1 MKILNYIVLSLL
13 VVSAWVGCSKDE
25 SIGFDIDNNSIE
37 IDAAGGT
44 RSFKVSSDDN
54 WVTSAS
60 VPWVTVTPANG
71 FGCRECRILID
82 SALTAEVRT
91 GVVRI
96 AKTANSSEYKEIEIR
111 QEGFDYS
118 IVLDEPEV
126 SIDNYAVLEER
137 HLDVR
142 VRSNVD
148 FDVKIPD
155 DVASWVRTEDY
166 ALTLDRGLRPR
177 EVTVRF
183 NWGINSGD
191 ERSAEVSFVP
201 TSESNVTSEMLARND
216 KLTIEQSAA
225 EPITPNSREG
235 DSVALLSIARSLEV
249 WASSW
254 ESSGERMDNWDGVTL
269 WEEGME
275 GYVDSLKGRVKAARF
290 YMFSIKEGIPFE
302 VKYLTAAEE
311 LEFYSNVNTFQ
322 LSLSTGPYIC
332 ELSQLKRLTI
342 GAYGLTELDENFTNL
357 RNLEYLDL
365 GSNNFEKIPD
375 IINPTNFPKL
385 HVLRMA
391 NNQRRLVYDL
401 SNNIA
406 TNFGGLYQ
414 HTKYDSKTD
423 SFGEFPS
430 WLFKWE
436 PGEVTTSEGE
446 QTVTGLDTLILS
458 VNYLQGPIPDF
469 KDDESIPVYT
479 EAPDSLKD
487 AAGECILV
495 KNRIKRVMPQLRMLA
510 LNLNRM
516 TGALPDWVLYH
527 PALDWWDPFTL
538 LFYQEGKDEQGNL
551 AGFSNEPAN
560 MDYYYQAYPKKKLAN
575 MTDEDDAENGDD
587 AGTTR

>member
-25 SIGFDIDNNSIE
+25 NIGFDIDNNSIE

-126 SIDNYAVLEER
+126 SIDNYAALEER

-155 DVASWVRTEDY
+155 DVASWVRTDDY

-183 NWGINSGD
+183 NWGINSVPQ
-191 ERSAEVSFVP
+191 ERIAEIEFVP
-201 TSESNVTSEMLARND
+201 KDESGVSSDMLARND
-216 KLTIEQSAA
+216 RLTIRQNAAA
-225 EPITPNSREG
+225 EIKRGTREG
-235 DSVALLSIARSLEV
+235 DSVALLGIARTLGV
-249 WASSW
+249 WGDSW
-254 ESSGERMDNWDGVTL
+254 ESSGEKMDNWDNVVL
-269 WEEGME
+269 WEEGMD
-275 GYVDSLKGRVKAARF
+275 GYVDSLKGRVKSARF
-290 YMFSIKEGIPFE
+290 YMFSNKEGLPYE
-302 VKYLTAAEE
+302 VQYLTGAEE

-322 LSLSTGPYIC
+322 LSLSTGEYIC
-332 ELSQLKRLTI
+332 KLEHLKRLTI
-342 GAYGLTELDENFTNL
+342 GAYGLTELHEDFKNL
-357 RNLEYLDL
+357 RELEYLDL
-365 GSNNFEKIPD
+365 GSNNFQRVPD
-375 IINPTNFPKL
+375 VINPQNFPKL
-385 HVLRMA
+385 HVLRLA
-391 NNQRRLVYDL
+391 NNQRRLIYDL

-406 TNFGGLYQ
+406 TDFGGF
-414 HTKYDSKTD
+414 YDETAHNGEQ
-423 SFGEFPS
+423 FGPFPS
-430 WLFKWE
+430 RLLKWTADE
-436 PGEVTTSEGE
+436 ANG
-446 QTVTGLDTLILS
+446 VTGLDTLVLS
-458 VNYLQGPIPDF
+458 VNYLQG
-469 KDDESIPVYT
+469 SIPSFEDDNTVGYYT
-479 EAPDSLKD
+479 EHDIINSADTLPRKMLT
-487 AAGECILV
+487 V
-495 KNRIKRVMPQLRMLA
+495 KKVMPQLKMFTI
-510 LNLNRM
+510 NLNRL
-516 TGALPDWVLYH
+516 TGPLPEWLLYH
-527 PALDWWDPFTL
+527 PSLDWWDPGTLIFT
-538 LFYQEGKDEQGNL
+538 QEGKDELGNL
-551 AGFSNEPAN
+551 AGFSNQPAN
-560 MDYYYQAYPKKKLAN
+560 MNYYYEVYTKKKQASVV
-575 MTDEDDAENGDD
+575 GDD
-587 AGTTR
+587 GTASSGK

>member
-44 RSFKVSSDDN
+44 CSFKVSSDDN

-126 SIDNYAVLEER
+126 SIDNYAALEER

-183 NWGINSGD
+183 NWGINSVPQ
-191 ERSAEVSFVP
+191 ERIAEIEFVP
-201 TSESNVTSEMLARND
+201 KEESGVSSDMLARND
-216 KLTIEQSAA
+216 RLTIRQNAAA
-225 EPITPNSREG
+225 EIKRGTREG
-235 DSVALLSIARSLEV
+235 DSVALLGIARTLGV
-249 WASSW
+249 WGDSW
-254 ESSGERMDNWDGVTL
+254 ESSGEKMDNWDNVVL
-269 WEEGME
+269 WEEGMD
-275 GYVDSLKGRVKAARF
+275 GYVDSLKGRVKSARF
-290 YMFSIKEGIPFE
+290 YMFSTKEGLPYE
-302 VKYLTAAEE
+302 VQYLTGAEE

-322 LSLSTGPYIC
+322 LSLSTGEYIC
-332 ELSQLKRLTI
+332 KLEHLKRLTI
-342 GAYGLTELDENFTNL
+342 GAYGLTELHEDFKNL
-357 RNLEYLDL
+357 RELEYLDL
-365 GSNNFEKIPD
+365 GSNNFQRVPD
-375 IINPTNFPKL
+375 VINPQNFPKL
-385 HVLRMA
+385 HVLRLA
-391 NNQRRLVYDL
+391 NNQRKLIYDL
-401 SNNIA
+401 SNNIS
-406 TNFGGLYQ
+406 TDFGGF
-414 HTKYDSKTD
+414 YDETAYNGEQ
-423 SFGEFPS
+423 FGQFPS
-430 WLFKWE
+430 RLLKWTADE
-436 PGEVTTSEGE
+436 ANG
-446 QTVTGLDTLILS
+446 VTGLDTLVLS
-458 VNYLQGPIPDF
+458 VNYLQG
-469 KDDESIPVYT
+469 SIPSFEDDNTVGYYT
-479 EAPDSLKD
+479 EQDIINSADTLPRKMLT
-487 AAGECILV
+487 V
-495 KNRIKRVMPQLRMLA
+495 KKVMPQLKMFTI
-510 LNLNRM
+510 NLNRL
-516 TGALPDWVLYH
+516 TGPLPEWLLYH
-527 PALDWWDPFTL
+527 PSLDWWDPGTLIFT
-538 LFYQEGKDEQGNL
+538 QEGKDELGNL
-551 AGFSNEPAN
+551 AGFSNQPAN
-560 MDYYYQAYPKKKLAN
+560 MNYYYEVYTKKKQASVVG
-575 MTDEDDAENGDD
+575 GDD
-587 AGTTR
+587 TASAGK

>member
-37 IDAAGGT
+37 IDVAGGT

-126 SIDNYAVLEER
+126 SIDNYAALEER

-183 NWGINSGD
+183 NWGINSVPQ
-191 ERSAEVSFVP
+191 ERIAEIEFVP
-201 TSESNVTSEMLARND
+201 KDESGVSSDMLARND
-216 KLTIEQSAA
+216 RLTIRQNAAA
-225 EPITPNSREG
+225 EIKRGTREG
-235 DSVALLSIARSLEV
+235 DSVALLGIARTLGV
-249 WASSW
+249 WGDSW
-254 ESSGERMDNWDGVTL
+254 ESSGEKMDNWDNVVL
-269 WEEGME
+269 WEEGMD
-275 GYVDSLKGRVKAARF
+275 GYVDSLKGRVKSARF
-290 YMFSIKEGIPFE
+290 YMFSTKEGLSYE
-302 VKYLTAAEE
+302 VQYLTGAEE

-322 LSLSTGPYIC
+322 LSLSTGEYIC
-332 ELSQLKRLTI
+332 KLEHLKRLTI
-342 GAYGLTELDENFTNL
+342 GAYGLTELHEDFKNL
-357 RNLEYLDL
+357 RELEYLDL
-365 GSNNFEKIPD
+365 GSNNFQRVPD
-375 IINPTNFPKL
+375 VINPQNFPKL
-385 HVLRMA
+385 HVLRLA
-391 NNQRRLVYDL
+391 NNQRRLIYDL

-406 TNFGGLYQ
+406 TNFGGF
-414 HTKYDSKTD
+414 YDETAYNGEQ
-423 SFGEFPS
+423 FGQFPS
-430 WLFKWE
+430 RLLKWTADE
-436 PGEVTTSEGE
+436 ANG
-446 QTVTGLDTLILS
+446 VTGLDTLVLS
-458 VNYLQGPIPDF
+458 VNYLQG
-469 KDDESIPVYT
+469 SIPSFEDDNTVGYYT
-479 EAPDSLKD
+479 EQDIVNSADTLPRKMLT
-487 AAGECILV
+487 V
-495 KNRIKRVMPQLRMLA
+495 KRVMPQLKMFA
-510 LNLNRM
+510 INLNRL
-516 TGALPDWVLYH
+516 TGPLPEWLLYH
-527 PALDWWDPFTL
+527 PSLDWWDPGTLIFT
-538 LFYQEGKDEQGNL
+538 QEGKDELGNL
-551 AGFSNEPAN
+551 AGFSNLPAN
-560 MDYYYQAYPKKKLAN
+560 LNYYYEVYTKKQAGVVG
-575 MTDEDDAENGDD
+575 GDD
-587 AGTTR
+587 TASAGK

>member
-126 SIDNYAVLEER
+126 SIDNYAALEER

-148 FDVKIPD
+148 FDVRIPD

-166 ALTLDRGLRPR
+166 ALALDRGLRPR

-183 NWGINSGD
+183 NWGINSVPQ
-191 ERSAEVSFVP
+191 ERIAEIEFVP
-201 TSESNVTSEMLARND
+201 KDESGVSSDMLARND
-216 KLTIEQSAA
+216 RLTIRQNAAA
-225 EPITPNSREG
+225 EIKRGTREG
-235 DSVALLSIARSLEV
+235 DSVALLGIARTLGV
-249 WASSW
+249 WGDSW
-254 ESSGERMDNWDGVTL
+254 ESSGEKMDNWDNVVL
-269 WEEGME
+269 WEEGMD
-275 GYVDSLKGRVKAARF
+275 GYVDSLKGRVKSARF
-290 YMFSIKEGIPFE
+290 YMFSTKEGLPYE
-302 VKYLTAAEE
+302 VQYLTGAEE

-322 LSLSTGPYIC
+322 LSLSTGEYIC
-332 ELSQLKRLTI
+332 KLEHLKRLTI
-342 GAYGLTELDENFTNL
+342 GAYGLTELHEDFKNL
-357 RNLEYLDL
+357 RELEYLDL
-365 GSNNFEKIPD
+365 GSNNFQRVPD
-375 IINPTNFPKL
+375 VINPQNFPKL
-385 HVLRMA
+385 HVLRLA
-391 NNQRRLVYDL
+391 NNQRRLIYDL

-406 TNFGGLYQ
+406 TNFGGF
-414 HTKYDSKTD
+414 YDETAHNGEQ
-423 SFGEFPS
+423 FGPFPS
-430 WLFKWE
+430 RLLKWTADE
-436 PGEVTTSEGE
+436 ANG
-446 QTVTGLDTLILS
+446 VTGLDTLVLS
-458 VNYLQGPIPDF
+458 VNYLQG
-469 KDDESIPVYT
+469 SIPSFEDDNTVGYYT
-479 EAPDSLKD
+479 EQDIINSADTLPRKMLT
-487 AAGECILV
+487 V
-495 KNRIKRVMPQLRMLA
+495 KRVMPQLKMFA
-510 LNLNRM
+510 INLNRL
-516 TGALPDWVLYH
+516 TGPLPEWLLYH
-527 PALDWWDPFTL
+527 PSLDWWDPGTLIFT
-538 LFYQEGKDEQGNL
+538 QEGKDELGNL
-551 AGFSNEPAN
+551 AGFSNLPAN
-560 MDYYYQAYPKKKLAN
+560 LNYYYEVYTKKQASVV
-575 MTDEDDAENGDD
+575 GDD
-587 AGTTR
+587 GTASAGK

>member
-126 SIDNYAVLEER
+126 SIDNYAALEER

-183 NWGINSGD
+183 NWGINSVPQ
-191 ERSAEVSFVP
+191 ERIAEIEFVP
-201 TSESNVTSEMLARND
+201 KDESGVSSDMLARND
-216 KLTIEQSAA
+216 RLTIRQNAAA
-225 EPITPNSREG
+225 EIKRGTREG
-235 DSVALLSIARSLEV
+235 DSVALLGIARTLGV
-249 WASSW
+249 WGDSW
-254 ESSGERMDNWDGVTL
+254 ESSGEKMDNWDNVVL
-269 WEEGME
+269 WEEGMD
-275 GYVDSLKGRVKAARF
+275 GYVDSLKGRVKSARF
-290 YMFSIKEGIPFE
+290 YMFSTKEGLPYE
-302 VKYLTAAEE
+302 VQYLTGAEE

-322 LSLSTGPYIC
+322 LSLSTGEYIC
-332 ELSQLKRLTI
+332 KLEHLKRLTI
-342 GAYGLTELDENFTNL
+342 GAYGLTELHEDFKNL
-357 RNLEYLDL
+357 RELEYLDL
-365 GSNNFEKIPD
+365 GSNNFQRVPD
-375 IINPTNFPKL
+375 VINPQNFPKL

-391 NNQRRLVYDL
+391 NNQRKLIYDL
-401 SNNIA
+401 SNNIS
-406 TNFGGLYQ
+406 TDFGGF
-414 HTKYDSKTD
+414 YDETAYNGEQ
-423 SFGEFPS
+423 FGQFPS
-430 WLFKWE
+430 RLLKWTADE
-436 PGEVTTSEGE
+436 ANG
-446 QTVTGLDTLILS
+446 VTGLDTLVLS
-458 VNYLQGPIPDF
+458 VNYFQG
-469 KDDESIPVYT
+469 SIPSFEDDNTVGYYT
-479 EAPDSLKD
+479 EQDIINSADTLPRKMLT
-487 AAGECILV
+487 V
-495 KNRIKRVMPQLRMLA
+495 KRVMPQLKMFA
-510 LNLNRM
+510 INLNRL
-516 TGALPDWVLYH
+516 TGPLPEWLLYH
-527 PALDWWDPFTL
+527 PSLDWWDPGTLIFT
-538 LFYQEGKDEQGNL
+538 QEGKDELGNL
-551 AGFSNEPAN
+551 AGFSNLPAN
-560 MDYYYQAYPKKKLAN
+560 LNYYYEVYTKKQAGVVG
-575 MTDEDDAENGDD
+575 GDD
-587 AGTTR
+587 TASAGK

>member
-37 IDAAGGT
+37 IDVAGGT

-126 SIDNYAVLEER
+126 SIDNYAALEER

-183 NWGINSGD
+183 NWGINSVPQ
-191 ERSAEVSFVP
+191 ERIAEIEFVP
-201 TSESNVTSEMLARND
+201 KDESGVSSDMLARND
-216 KLTIEQSAA
+216 RLTIRQNAAA
-225 EPITPNSREG
+225 EIKRGTREG
-235 DSVALLSIARSLEV
+235 DSVALLGIARTLGV
-249 WASSW
+249 WGDSW
-254 ESSGERMDNWDGVTL
+254 ESSGEKMDNWDNVVL
-269 WEEGME
+269 WEEGMD
-275 GYVDSLKGRVKAARF
+275 GYVDSLKGRVKSARF
-290 YMFSIKEGIPFE
+290 YMFSTKEGLSYE
-302 VKYLTAAEE
+302 VQYLTGAEE

-322 LSLSTGPYIC
+322 LSLSTGEYIC
-332 ELSQLKRLTI
+332 KLEHLKRLTI
-342 GAYGLTELDENFTNL
+342 GAYGLTELHEDFKNL
-357 RNLEYLDL
+357 RELEYLDL
-365 GSNNFEKIPD
+365 GSNNFQRVPD
-375 IINPTNFPKL
+375 VINPQNFPKL
-385 HVLRMA
+385 HVLRLA
-391 NNQRRLVYDL
+391 NNQRRLIYDL

-406 TNFGGLYQ
+406 TNFGGF
-414 HTKYDSKTD
+414 YDETAYNGEQ
-423 SFGEFPS
+423 FGQFPS
-430 WLFKWE
+430 RLLKWTADE
-436 PGEVTTSEGE
+436 ANG
-446 QTVTGLDTLILS
+446 VTGLDTLVLS
-458 VNYLQGPIPDF
+458 VNYLQG
-469 KDDESIPVYT
+469 SIPSFEDDNTVGYYT
-479 EAPDSLKD
+479 EQDIVNSADTLPRKMLT
-487 AAGECILV
+487 V
-495 KNRIKRVMPQLRMLA
+495 KRVMPQLKMFA
-510 LNLNRM
+510 INLNRL
-516 TGALPDWVLYH
+516 TGPLPEWLLYH
-527 PALDWWDPFTL
+527 PSLDWWDTGTLIFT
-538 LFYQEGKDEQGNL
+538 QEGKDELGNL
-551 AGFSNEPAN
+551 AGFSNLPAN
-560 MDYYYQAYPKKKLAN
+560 LNYYYEVYTKKQAGVVG
-575 MTDEDDAENGDD
+575 GDD
-587 AGTTR
+587 TASAGK

>member
-126 SIDNYAVLEER
+126 SIDNYAALEER

-183 NWGINSGD
+183 NWGINSVPQ
-191 ERSAEVSFVP
+191 ERIAEIEFVP
-201 TSESNVTSEMLARND
+201 KDESGVSSDMLARND
-216 KLTIEQSAA
+216 RLTIRQNAAA
-225 EPITPNSREG
+225 EIKRGTREG
-235 DSVALLSIARSLEV
+235 DSVALLGIARTLGV
-249 WASSW
+249 WGDSW
-254 ESSGERMDNWDGVTL
+254 ESSGEKMDNWDNVVL
-269 WEEGME
+269 WEEGMD
-275 GYVDSLKGRVKAARF
+275 GYVDSLKGRVKSARF
-290 YMFSIKEGIPFE
+290 YMFSTKEGLPYE
-302 VKYLTAAEE
+302 VQYLTGAEE

-322 LSLSTGPYIC
+322 LSLSTGEYIC
-332 ELSQLKRLTI
+332 KLEHLKRLTI
-342 GAYGLTELDENFTNL
+342 GAYGLTELHEDFKNL
-357 RNLEYLDL
+357 RELEYLDL
-365 GSNNFEKIPD
+365 GSNNFQRVPD
-375 IINPTNFPKL
+375 VINPQNFPKL
-385 HVLRMA
+385 HVLRLA
-391 NNQRRLVYDL
+391 NNQRRLIYDL
-401 SNNIA
+401 SNNIS
-406 TNFGGLYQ
+406 TDFGGF
-414 HTKYDSKTD
+414 YDETAYNGEQ
-423 SFGEFPS
+423 FGQFPS
-430 WLFKWE
+430 RLLKWTADE
-436 PGEVTTSEGE
+436 ANG
-446 QTVTGLDTLILS
+446 VTGLDTLVLS
-458 VNYLQGPIPDF
+458 VNYLQG
-469 KDDESIPVYT
+469 SIPSFEDDNTVGYYT
-479 EAPDSLKD
+479 EHDIINSADTLPRKMLT
-487 AAGECILV
+487 V
-495 KNRIKRVMPQLRMLA
+495 KRVMPQLKMFA
-510 LNLNRM
+510 INLNRL
-516 TGALPDWVLYH
+516 TGPLPEWLLYH
-527 PALDWWDPFTL
+527 PSLDWWDPGTLIFT
-538 LFYQEGKDEQGNL
+538 QEGKDELGNL
-551 AGFSNEPAN
+551 AGFSNQPAN
-560 MDYYYQAYPKKKLAN
+560 MNYYYEVYTKKKQASVV
-575 MTDEDDAENGDD
+575 GDD
-587 AGTTR
+587 GTASSGK

>member
-126 SIDNYAVLEER
+126 SIDNYAALEER

-183 NWGINSGD
+183 NWDINSVPQ
-191 ERSAEVSFVP
+191 ERIAEIEFVP
-201 TSESNVTSEMLARND
+201 KDESGVSSDMLARND
-216 KLTIEQSAA
+216 RLTIRQNAAA
-225 EPITPNSREG
+225 EIKRGTREG
-235 DSVALLSIARSLEV
+235 DSVALLGIARTLGV
-249 WASSW
+249 WGDSW
-254 ESSGERMDNWDGVTL
+254 ESSGEKMDNWDNVVL
-269 WEEGME
+269 WEEGMD
-275 GYVDSLKGRVKAARF
+275 GYVDSLKGRVKSARF
-290 YMFSIKEGIPFE
+290 YMFSTKEGLPYE
-302 VKYLTAAEE
+302 VQYLTGAEE

-322 LSLSTGPYIC
+322 LSLSTGEYIC
-332 ELSQLKRLTI
+332 KLEHLKRLTI
-342 GAYGLTELDENFTNL
+342 GAYGLTELHEDFKNL
-357 RNLEYLDL
+357 RELEYLDL
-365 GSNNFEKIPD
+365 GSNNFQRVPD
-375 IINPTNFPKL
+375 VINPQNFPKL
-385 HVLRMA
+385 HVLRLA
-391 NNQRRLVYDL
+391 NNQRRLIYDL

-406 TNFGGLYQ
+406 TNFGGF
-414 HTKYDSKTD
+414 YDETAYNGEQ
-423 SFGEFPS
+423 FGPFPS
-430 WLFKWE
+430 RLLKWTADE
-436 PGEVTTSEGE
+436 ANG
-446 QTVTGLDTLILS
+446 VTGLDTLVLS
-458 VNYLQGPIPDF
+458 VNYLQG
-469 KDDESIPVYT
+469 SIPSFEDDNTVGYYT
-479 EAPDSLKD
+479 EQDIINSADTLPRKMLT
-487 AAGECILV
+487 V
-495 KNRIKRVMPQLRMLA
+495 KRVMPQLKMFA
-510 LNLNRM
+510 INLNRL
-516 TGALPDWVLYH
+516 TGPLPEWLLYH
-527 PALDWWDPFTL
+527 PSLDWWDPGTLIFT
-538 LFYQEGKDEQGNL
+538 QEGKDELGNL
-551 AGFSNEPAN
+551 AGFSNLPAN
-560 MDYYYQAYPKKKLAN
+560 MNYYYEVYTKKKQASVV
-575 MTDEDDAENGDD
+575 GDD
-587 AGTTR
+587 GTASSGK

>member
-126 SIDNYAVLEER
+126 SIDNYAALEER

-183 NWGINSGD
+183 NWGINSVPQ
-191 ERSAEVSFVP
+191 ERIAEIEFVP
-201 TSESNVTSEMLARND
+201 KEESGVSSDMLARND
-216 KLTIEQSAA
+216 RLTIRWNAAA
-225 EPITPNSREG
+225 EIKRGTREG
-235 DSVALLSIARSLEV
+235 DSVALLGIARTLGV
-249 WASSW
+249 WGDSW
-254 ESSGERMDNWDGVTL
+254 ESSGEKMDNWDNVVL
-269 WEEGME
+269 WEEGMD
-275 GYVDSLKGRVKAARF
+275 GYVDSLKGRVKSARF
-290 YMFSIKEGIPFE
+290 YMFSTKEGLPYE
-302 VKYLTAAEE
+302 VQYLTGAEE

-322 LSLSTGPYIC
+322 LSLSTGEYIC
-332 ELSQLKRLTI
+332 KLEHLKRLTI
-342 GAYGLTELDENFTNL
+342 GAYGLTELHEDFKNL
-357 RNLEYLDL
+357 RELEYLDL
-365 GSNNFEKIPD
+365 GSNNFQRVPD
-375 IINPTNFPKL
+375 VINPQNFPKL
-385 HVLRMA
+385 HVLRLA
-391 NNQRRLVYDL
+391 NNQRRLIYDL

-406 TNFGGLYQ
+406 TNFGGF
-414 HTKYDSKTD
+414 YDETAHNGEQ
-423 SFGEFPS
+423 FGPFPS
-430 WLFKWE
+430 RLLKWTADE
-436 PGEVTTSEGE
+436 ANG
-446 QTVTGLDTLILS
+446 VTGLDTLVLS
-458 VNYLQGPIPDF
+458 VNYLQG
-469 KDDESIPVYT
+469 SIPSFEDDNTIGYYT
-479 EAPDSLKD
+479 EQDIVNSDDTLPRKMLT
-487 AAGECILV
+487 V
-495 KNRIKRVMPQLRMLA
+495 KRVMPQLKMFTI
-510 LNLNRM
+510 NLNRL
-516 TGALPDWVLYH
+516 TGPLPEWLLYH
-527 PALDWWDPFTL
+527 PSLDWWDPGTLIFT
-538 LFYQEGKDEQGNL
+538 QEGKDELGNL
-551 AGFSNEPAN
+551 AGFSNLPAN
-560 MDYYYQAYPKKKLAN
+560 LNYYYEVYTKKQAGVVG
-575 MTDEDDAENGDD
+575 GDD
-587 AGTTR
+587 TASAGK

>member
-25 SIGFDIDNNSIE
+25 SISFDIDNNSIE

-155 DVASWVRTEDY
+155 DVASWVRTDDY

-183 NWGINSGD
+183 NWGMNSVPQ
-191 ERSAEVSFVP
+191 ERIAEIEFVP
-201 TSESNVTSEMLARND
+201 KEESGVSSDMLARND
-216 KLTIEQSAA
+216 RLTIRQNAAA
-225 EPITPNSREG
+225 EIKRGTREG
-235 DSVALLSIARSLEV
+235 DSVALLGIARTLGV
-249 WASSW
+249 WGDSW
-254 ESSGERMDNWDGVTL
+254 ESSGEKMDNWDNVVL
-269 WEEGME
+269 WEEGMD
-275 GYVDSLKGRVKAARF
+275 GYVDSLKDRVKSARF
-290 YMFSIKEGIPFE
+290 YMFSTKEGLPYE
-302 VKYLTAAEE
+302 VQYLTGAEE

-322 LSLSTGPYIC
+322 LSLSTGEYIC
-332 ELSQLKRLTI
+332 KLEHLKRLTI
-342 GAYGLTELDENFTNL
+342 GAYGLTELHEDFKNL
-357 RNLEYLDL
+357 RELEYLDL
-365 GSNNFEKIPD
+365 GSNNFQRVPD
-375 IINPTNFPKL
+375 VINPQNFPKL
-385 HVLRMA
+385 HVLRLA
-391 NNQRRLVYDL
+391 NNQRRLIYDL
-401 SNNIA
+401 SNNIS
-406 TNFGGLYQ
+406 TDFGGF
-414 HTKYDSKTD
+414 YDETAYNGEQ
-423 SFGEFPS
+423 FGQFPS
-430 WLFKWE
+430 RLLKWTADE
-436 PGEVTTSEGE
+436 ANG
-446 QTVTGLDTLILS
+446 VTGLDTLVLS
-458 VNYLQGPIPDF
+458 VNYLQG
-469 KDDESIPVYT
+469 SIPSFEDDNTVGYYT
-479 EAPDSLKD
+479 EHDIINSADTLPRKMLT
-487 AAGECILV
+487 V
-495 KNRIKRVMPQLRMLA
+495 KKVMPQLKMFA
-510 LNLNRM
+510 INLNRL
-516 TGALPDWVLYH
+516 TGPLPEWLLYH
-527 PALDWWDPFTL
+527 PSLDWWDPGTLIFT
-538 LFYQEGKDEQGNL
+538 QEGKDELGNL
-551 AGFSNEPAN
+551 AGFSNLPAN
-560 MDYYYQAYPKKKLAN
+560 LNYYYEVYTKKQAGVVG
-575 MTDEDDAENGDD
+575 GDD
-587 AGTTR
+587 TASAGK

>member
-126 SIDNYAVLEER
+126 SIDNYAALEER

-155 DVASWVRTEDY
+155 DVASWVRTDDY

-183 NWGINSGD
+183 NWGINSVPQ
-191 ERSAEVSFVP
+191 ERIAEIEFVP
-201 TSESNVTSEMLARND
+201 KDESGVSSDMLARND
-216 KLTIEQSAA
+216 RLTIRQNAAA
-225 EPITPNSREG
+225 EIKRGTREG
-235 DSVALLSIARSLEV
+235 DSVALLGIARTLGV
-249 WASSW
+249 WGDSW
-254 ESSGERMDNWDGVTL
+254 ESSGEKMDNWDNVVL
-269 WEEGME
+269 WEEGMD
-275 GYVDSLKGRVKAARF
+275 GYVDSLKGRVKSARF
-290 YMFSIKEGIPFE
+290 YMFSTKEGLPYE
-302 VKYLTAAEE
+302 VQYLTGAEE

-322 LSLSTGPYIC
+322 LSLSTGEYIC
-332 ELSQLKRLTI
+332 KLEHLKRLTI
-342 GAYGLTELDENFTNL
+342 GAYGLTELHEDFKNL
-357 RNLEYLDL
+357 RELEYLDL
-365 GSNNFEKIPD
+365 GSNNFQRVPD
-375 IINPTNFPKL
+375 VINPQNFPKL
-385 HVLRMA
+385 HVLRLA
-391 NNQRRLVYDL
+391 NNQRRLIYDL
-401 SNNIA
+401 SNNIS
-406 TNFGGLYQ
+406 TDFGGF
-414 HTKYDSKTD
+414 YDETAYNGEQ
-423 SFGEFPS
+423 FGQFPS
-430 WLFKWE
+430 RLLKWTADE
-436 PGEVTTSEGE
+436 ANG
-446 QTVTGLDTLILS
+446 VTGLDTLVLS
-458 VNYLQGPIPDF
+458 VNYFQG
-469 KDDESIPVYT
+469 SIPSFEDDNTVGYYT
-479 EAPDSLKD
+479 EHDIINS
-487 AAGECILV
+487 AGTLPRKMLTV
-495 KNRIKRVMPQLRMLA
+495 KRVMPQLKMFA
-510 LNLNRM
+510 INLNRL
-516 TGALPDWVLYH
+516 TGPLPEWLLYH
-527 PALDWWDPFTL
+527 PSLDWWDPGTLIFT
-538 LFYQEGKDEQGNL
+538 QEGKDELGNL
-551 AGFSNEPAN
+551 AGFSNLPAN
-560 MDYYYQAYPKKKLAN
+560 LNYYYEVYTKKQASVV
-575 MTDEDDAENGDD
+575 GDD
-587 AGTTR
+587 GTASSGK

>member
-126 SIDNYAVLEER
+126 SIDNYAALEER

-183 NWGINSGD
+183 NWGINSVPQ
-191 ERSAEVSFVP
+191 ERIAEIEFVP
-201 TSESNVTSEMLARND
+201 KDESGVSSDMLARND
-216 KLTIEQSAA
+216 RLTIRQNAAA
-225 EPITPNSREG
+225 EIKRGTREG
-235 DSVALLSIARSLEV
+235 DSVALLGIARTLGV
-249 WASSW
+249 WGDSW
-254 ESSGERMDNWDGVTL
+254 ESSGEKMDNWDNVVL
-269 WEEGME
+269 WEEGMD
-275 GYVDSLKGRVKAARF
+275 GYVDSLKGRVKSARF
-290 YMFSIKEGIPFE
+290 YMFSTKEGLPYE
-302 VKYLTAAEE
+302 VQYLTGAEE

-322 LSLSTGPYIC
+322 LSLSTGEYIC
-332 ELSQLKRLTI
+332 KLEHLKRLTI
-342 GAYGLTELDENFTNL
+342 GAYGLTELHEDFKNL
-357 RNLEYLDL
+357 RELEYLDL
-365 GSNNFEKIPD
+365 GSNNFQRVPD
-375 IINPTNFPKL
+375 VINPQNFPKL
-385 HVLRMA
+385 HVLRLA
-391 NNQRRLVYDL
+391 NNQRRLIYDL
-401 SNNIA
+401 SNNIS
-406 TNFGGLYQ
+406 TDFGGF
-414 HTKYDSKTD
+414 YDETAYNGEQ
-423 SFGEFPS
+423 FGQFPS
-430 WLFKWE
+430 RLLKWTADE
-436 PGEVTTSEGE
+436 ANG
-446 QTVTGLDTLILS
+446 VTGLDTLVLS
-458 VNYLQGPIPDF
+458 VNYFQG
-469 KDDESIPVYT
+469 SIPSFEDDNTVGYYT
-479 EAPDSLKD
+479 EQDIINSADTLPRKMLT
-487 AAGECILV
+487 V
-495 KNRIKRVMPQLRMLA
+495 KRVMPQLKMFA
-510 LNLNRM
+510 INLNRL
-516 TGALPDWVLYH
+516 TGPLPEWLLYH
-527 PALDWWDPFTL
+527 PSLDWWDPGTLIFT
-538 LFYQEGKDEQGNL
+538 QEGKDELGNL
-551 AGFSNEPAN
+551 AGFSNLPAN
-560 MDYYYQAYPKKKLAN
+560 LNYYYEVYTKKQAGVVG
-575 MTDEDDAENGDD
+575 GDD
-587 AGTTR
+587 TASAGK

>member
-60 VPWVTVTPANG
+60 VTWVTVTPANG

-126 SIDNYAVLEER
+126 SIDNYAALEER

-183 NWGINSGD
+183 NWGINSVPQ
-191 ERSAEVSFVP
+191 ERIAEIEFVP
-201 TSESNVTSEMLARND
+201 KDESGVSSDMLARND
-216 KLTIEQSAA
+216 RLTIRQNAAA
-225 EPITPNSREG
+225 EIKRGTREG
-235 DSVALLSIARSLEV
+235 DSVALLGIARTLGV
-249 WASSW
+249 WGDSW
-254 ESSGERMDNWDGVTL
+254 ESSGEKMDNWDNVVL
-269 WEEGME
+269 WEEGMD
-275 GYVDSLKGRVKAARF
+275 GYVDSLKGRVKSARF
-290 YMFSIKEGIPFE
+290 YMFSTKEGLPYE
-302 VKYLTAAEE
+302 VQYLTGAEE

-322 LSLSTGPYIC
+322 LSLSTGEYIC
-332 ELSQLKRLTI
+332 KLEHLKRLTI
-342 GAYGLTELDENFTNL
+342 GAYGLTELHEDFKNL
-357 RNLEYLDL
+357 RELEYLDL
-365 GSNNFEKIPD
+365 GSNNFQRVPD
-375 IINPTNFPKL
+375 VINPQNFPKL
-385 HVLRMA
+385 HVLRLA
-391 NNQRRLVYDL
+391 NNQRRLIYDL
-401 SNNIA
+401 SNNIS
-406 TNFGGLYQ
+406 TDFGGF
-414 HTKYDSKTD
+414 YDETAYNGEQ
-423 SFGEFPS
+423 FGQFPS
-430 WLFKWE
+430 RLLKWTADE
-436 PGEVTTSEGE
+436 ANG
-446 QTVTGLDTLILS
+446 VTGLDTLVLS
-458 VNYLQGPIPDF
+458 VNYLQG
-469 KDDESIPVYT
+469 SIPSFEDDNTVGYYT
-479 EAPDSLKD
+479 EHDIINSADTLPRKMLT
-487 AAGECILV
+487 V
-495 KNRIKRVMPQLRMLA
+495 KRVMPQLKMFA
-510 LNLNRM
+510 INLNRL
-516 TGALPDWVLYH
+516 TGPLPEWLLYH
-527 PALDWWDPFTL
+527 PSLDWWDPGTLIFT
-538 LFYQEGKDEQGNL
+538 QEGKDELGNL
-551 AGFSNEPAN
+551 AGFSNLPAN
-560 MDYYYQAYPKKKLAN
+560 MNYYYEVYTKKKQASVVG
-575 MTDEDDAENGDD
+575 GDD
-587 AGTTR
+587 TASAGK

>member
-126 SIDNYAVLEER
+126 SIDNYAALEER

-183 NWGINSGD
+183 NWGINSVPQ
-191 ERSAEVSFVP
+191 ERIAEIEFVP
-201 TSESNVTSEMLARND
+201 KDESGVSSDMLARND
-216 KLTIEQSAA
+216 RLTIRQNAAA
-225 EPITPNSREG
+225 EIKRGTREG
-235 DSVALLSIARSLEV
+235 DSVALLGIARTLGV
-249 WASSW
+249 WGDSW
-254 ESSGERMDNWDGVTL
+254 ESSGEKMDNWDNVVL
-269 WEEGME
+269 WEEGMD
-275 GYVDSLKGRVKAARF
+275 GYVDSLKGRVKSARF
-290 YMFSIKEGIPFE
+290 YMFSTKEGLPYE
-302 VKYLTAAEE
+302 VQYLTGAEE

-322 LSLSTGPYIC
+322 LSLSTGEYIC
-332 ELSQLKRLTI
+332 KLEHLKRLTI
-342 GAYGLTELDENFTNL
+342 GAYGLTELHEDFKNL
-357 RNLEYLDL
+357 RELEYLDL
-365 GSNNFEKIPD
+365 GSNNFQKVPD
-375 IINPTNFPKL
+375 VINPQNFPKL

-391 NNQRRLVYDL
+391 NNQRKLIYDL
-401 SNNIA
+401 SNNIS
-406 TNFGGLYQ
+406 TDFGGF
-414 HTKYDSKTD
+414 YDETAYNGEQ
-423 SFGEFPS
+423 FGQFPS
-430 WLFKWE
+430 RLLKWTADE
-436 PGEVTTSEGE
+436 ANG
-446 QTVTGLDTLILS
+446 VTGLDTLVLS
-458 VNYLQGPIPDF
+458 VNYFQG
-469 KDDESIPVYT
+469 SIPSFEDDNTVGYYT
-479 EAPDSLKD
+479 EQDIINSADTLPRKMLT
-487 AAGECILV
+487 V
-495 KNRIKRVMPQLRMLA
+495 KRVMPQLKMFA
-510 LNLNRM
+510 INLNRL
-516 TGALPDWVLYH
+516 TGPLPEWLLYH
-527 PALDWWDPFTL
+527 PSLDWWDPGTLIFT
-538 LFYQEGKDEQGNL
+538 QEGKDELGNL
-551 AGFSNEPAN
+551 AGFSNLPAN
-560 MDYYYQAYPKKKLAN
+560 LNYYYEVYTKKQAGVV
-575 MTDEDDAENGDD
+575 DGDD
-587 AGTTR
+587 TASAGK

>member
-37 IDAAGGT
+37 IDVAGGT

-126 SIDNYAVLEER
+126 SIDNYAALEER

-183 NWGINSGD
+183 NWGINSVPQ
-191 ERSAEVSFVP
+191 ERIAEIEFVP
-201 TSESNVTSEMLARND
+201 KDESGVSSDMLARND
-216 KLTIEQSAA
+216 RLTIRQNAAA
-225 EPITPNSREG
+225 EIKRGTREG
-235 DSVALLSIARSLEV
+235 DSVALLGIARTLGV
-249 WASSW
+249 WGDSW
-254 ESSGERMDNWDGVTL
+254 ESSGEKMDNWDNVVL
-269 WEEGME
+269 WEEGMD
-275 GYVDSLKGRVKAARF
+275 GYVDSLKGRVKSARF
-290 YMFSIKEGIPFE
+290 YMFSTKEGLSYE
-302 VKYLTAAEE
+302 VQYLTGAEE

-322 LSLSTGPYIC
+322 LSLSTGEYIC
-332 ELSQLKRLTI
+332 KLEHLKRLTI
-342 GAYGLTELDENFTNL
+342 GAYGLTELHEDFKNL
-357 RNLEYLDL
+357 RELEYLDL
-365 GSNNFEKIPD
+365 GSNNFQRVPD
-375 IINPTNFPKL
+375 VINPQNFPKL
-385 HVLRMA
+385 HVLRLA
-391 NNQRRLVYDL
+391 NNQRRLIYDL

-406 TNFGGLYQ
+406 TNFGGF
-414 HTKYDSKTD
+414 YDETAHNGEQ
-423 SFGEFPS
+423 FGPFPS
-430 WLFKWE
+430 RLLKWTADE
-436 PGEVTTSEGE
+436 ANG
-446 QTVTGLDTLILS
+446 VTGLDTLVLS
-458 VNYLQGPIPDF
+458 VNYLQG
-469 KDDESIPVYT
+469 SIPSFEDDNTIGYYT
-479 EAPDSLKD
+479 EQDIINSADTLPRRMLT
-487 AAGECILV
+487 V
-495 KNRIKRVMPQLRMLA
+495 KRVMPQLKMFA
-510 LNLNRM
+510 INLNRL
-516 TGALPDWVLYH
+516 TGPLPEWLLYH
-527 PALDWWDPFTL
+527 PSLDWWDPGTLIFT
-538 LFYQEGKDEQGNL
+538 QEGKDELGNL
-551 AGFSNEPAN
+551 AGFSNLPAN
-560 MDYYYQAYPKKKLAN
+560 LNYYYEVYTKKQAGVVG
-575 MTDEDDAENGDD
+575 GDD
-587 AGTTR
+587 TASAGK

>member
-126 SIDNYAVLEER
+126 PIDNYAALEER

-155 DVASWVRTEDY
+155 DVASWVRTDDY

-183 NWGINSGD
+183 NWGINSVPQ
-191 ERSAEVSFVP
+191 ERIAEIEFVP
-201 TSESNVTSEMLARND
+201 KEESGVSSDMLARND
-216 KLTIEQSAA
+216 RLTIRQNAAA
-225 EPITPNSREG
+225 EIKRGTREG
-235 DSVALLSIARSLEV
+235 DSVALLGIARTLGV
-249 WASSW
+249 WGDSW
-254 ESSGERMDNWDGVTL
+254 ESSGEKMDNWDNVVL
-269 WEEGME
+269 WEEGMD
-275 GYVDSLKGRVKAARF
+275 GYVDSLKGRVKSARF
-290 YMFSIKEGIPFE
+290 YMFSTKEGLPYE
-302 VKYLTAAEE
+302 VQYITGAEE

-322 LSLSTGPYIC
+322 LSLSTGEYIC
-332 ELSQLKRLTI
+332 KLEHLKRLTI
-342 GAYGLTELDENFTNL
+342 GAYGLTELHEDFKNL
-357 RNLEYLDL
+357 RELEYLDL
-365 GSNNFEKIPD
+365 GSSNFQRVPD
-375 IINPTNFPKL
+375 VINPQNFPKL
-385 HVLRMA
+385 HVLRLA
-391 NNQRRLVYDL
+391 NNQRRLIYDL

-406 TNFGGLYQ
+406 TNFGGF
-414 HTKYDSKTD
+414 YDETAYNGEQ
-423 SFGEFPS
+423 FGPFPS
-430 WLFKWE
+430 RLLKWTADE
-436 PGEVTTSEGE
+436 ANG
-446 QTVTGLDTLILS
+446 VTGLDTLVLS
-458 VNYLQGPIPDF
+458 VNYLQG
-469 KDDESIPVYT
+469 SIPSFEDDNTIGYYT
-479 EAPDSLKD
+479 EQDIVNSADTLPRKMLT
-487 AAGECILV
+487 V
-495 KNRIKRVMPQLRMLA
+495 KRVMPQLKMFA
-510 LNLNRM
+510 INLNRL
-516 TGALPDWVLYH
+516 TGPLPEWLLYH
-527 PALDWWDPFTL
+527 PSLDWWDPGTLIFT
-538 LFYQEGKDEQGNL
+538 QEGKDELGNL
-551 AGFSNEPAN
+551 AGFSNQPAN
-560 MDYYYQAYPKKKLAN
+560 MNYYYEVYTKKKQASVV
-575 MTDEDDAENGDD
+575 GDD
-587 AGTTR
+587 GTASSGK

>member
-126 SIDNYAVLEER
+126 SIDNYAALEER

-148 FDVKIPD
+148 FDVRIPD

-183 NWGINSGD
+183 NWGINSVPQ
-191 ERSAEVSFVP
+191 ERIAEIEFVP
-201 TSESNVTSEMLARND
+201 KDESGVSSDMLARND
-216 KLTIEQSAA
+216 RLTIRQNAAA
-225 EPITPNSREG
+225 EIKRGTREG
-235 DSVALLSIARSLEV
+235 DSVARLGIARTLGV
-249 WASSW
+249 WGDSW
-254 ESSGERMDNWDGVTL
+254 ESSGEKMDNWDNVVL
-269 WEEGME
+269 WEEGMD
-275 GYVDSLKGRVKAARF
+275 GYVDSLKGRVKSARF
-290 YMFSIKEGIPFE
+290 YMFSTKEGLPYE
-302 VKYLTAAEE
+302 VQYLTGAEE

-322 LSLSTGPYIC
+322 LSLSTGEYIC
-332 ELSQLKRLTI
+332 KLEHLKRLTI
-342 GAYGLTELDENFTNL
+342 GAYGLTELHEDFKNL
-357 RNLEYLDL
+357 RELEYLDL
-365 GSNNFEKIPD
+365 GSNNFQRVPD
-375 IINPTNFPKL
+375 VINPQNFPKL
-385 HVLRMA
+385 HVLRLA
-391 NNQRRLVYDL
+391 NNQRRLIYDL

-406 TNFGGLYQ
+406 TNFGGF
-414 HTKYDSKTD
+414 YDETAYNGEQ
-423 SFGEFPS
+423 FGPFPS
-430 WLFKWE
+430 RLLKWTADE
-436 PGEVTTSEGE
+436 ANG
-446 QTVTGLDTLILS
+446 VTGLDTLVLS
-458 VNYLQGPIPDF
+458 VNYLQG
-469 KDDESIPVYT
+469 SIPSFEDDNTVGYYT
-479 EAPDSLKD
+479 EQDIINSADTLPRKMLT
-487 AAGECILV
+487 V
-495 KNRIKRVMPQLRMLA
+495 KRVMPQLKMFA
-510 LNLNRM
+510 INLNRL
-516 TGALPDWVLYH
+516 TGPLPEWLLYH
-527 PALDWWDPFTL
+527 PSLDWWDPGTLIFT
-538 LFYQEGKDEQGNL
+538 QEGKDELGNL
-551 AGFSNEPAN
+551 AGFSNLPAN
-560 MDYYYQAYPKKKLAN
+560 MNYYYEVYTKKKQASVV
-575 MTDEDDAENGDD
+575 GDD
-587 AGTTR
+587 GTASSGK

>member
-126 SIDNYAVLEER
+126 SIDNYAALEER

-183 NWGINSGD
+183 NWGINSVPQ
-191 ERSAEVSFVP
+191 ERIAEIEFVP
-201 TSESNVTSEMLARND
+201 KDESGVSSDMLARND
-216 KLTIEQSAA
+216 RLTIRQNAAA
-225 EPITPNSREG
+225 EIKRGTREG
-235 DSVALLSIARSLEV
+235 DSVALLGIARTLGV
-249 WASSW
+249 WGDSW
-254 ESSGERMDNWDGVTL
+254 ESSGEKMDNWDNVVL
-269 WEEGME
+269 WEEGMD
-275 GYVDSLKGRVKAARF
+275 GYVDSLKGRVKSARF
-290 YMFSIKEGIPFE
+290 YMFSTKEGLPYE
-302 VKYLTAAEE
+302 VQYLTGAEE

-322 LSLSTGPYIC
+322 LSLSTGEYIC
-332 ELSQLKRLTI
+332 KLEHLKRLTI
-342 GAYGLTELDENFTNL
+342 GAYGLTELHEDFKNL
-357 RNLEYLDL
+357 RELEYLDL
-365 GSNNFEKIPD
+365 GSNNFQRVPD
-375 IINPTNFPKL
+375 VINPQNFPKL
-385 HVLRMA
+385 HVLRLA
-391 NNQRRLVYDL
+391 NNQRRLIYDL
-401 SNNIA
+401 SNNIS
-406 TNFGGLYQ
+406 TDFGGF
-414 HTKYDSKTD
+414 YDETAYNGEQ
-423 SFGEFPS
+423 FGQFPS
-430 WLFKWE
+430 RLLKWTADE
-436 PGEVTTSEGE
+436 ANG
-446 QTVTGLDTLILS
+446 VTGLDTLVLS
-458 VNYLQGPIPDF
+458 VNYLQG
-469 KDDESIPVYT
+469 SIPSFEDDNTVGYYT
-479 EAPDSLKD
+479 EHDIINSADTLPRKMLT
-487 AAGECILV
+487 V
-495 KNRIKRVMPQLRMLA
+495 KRVMPQLKMFA
-510 LNLNRM
+510 INLNRL
-516 TGALPDWVLYH
+516 TGPLPEWLLYH
-527 PALDWWDPFTL
+527 PSLDWWDPGTLIFT
-538 LFYQEGKDEQGNL
+538 QEGKDELGNL
-551 AGFSNEPAN
+551 AGFSNLPAN
-560 MDYYYQAYPKKKLAN
+560 MNYYYEVYTKKKQASVVG
-575 MTDEDDAENGDD
+575 GDD
-587 AGTTR
+587 TASAGK